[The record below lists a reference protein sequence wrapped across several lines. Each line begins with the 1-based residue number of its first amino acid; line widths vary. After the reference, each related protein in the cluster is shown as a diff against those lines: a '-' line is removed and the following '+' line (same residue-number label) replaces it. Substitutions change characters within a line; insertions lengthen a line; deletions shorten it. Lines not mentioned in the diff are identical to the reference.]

1 MKKFKELRVREVP
14 ASVLAAART
23 ETFAALEA
31 DLGRVEALGMLS
43 FSVFA
48 EYFEMVLLA
57 LRREHPAQA
66 AVPDE
71 KAFLMQE
78 ARHSAACHVVNE
90 TALGSGAY
98 RRDPRLGRIPTLVET
113 SLLKMDSPAEEL
125 WFVGATIE
133 AAFGVQSVLVMENAA
148 DPRWMKHPGTYYVFL
163 YHMAEEAE
171 HSQVSWA
178 MYEQTF
184 GAINTREP
192 RFLTVLEAYGRA
204 AARLMVRLGEQLGCP
219 ITFPDALDT
228 WMRVTNLG
236 RTHALNRD
244 FERFTEARQDCVRQW
259 DDTWEPLYRRACER
273 AST

>member
-1 MKKFKELRVREVP
+1 MKKFKELRIREVP
-14 ASVLAAART
+14 SSVLGAARK

-31 DLGRVEALGMLS
+31 DLGRVESLGMFS

-57 LRREHPAQA
+57 LRRQHPSEAP
-66 AVPDE
+66 VTDE
-71 KAFLMQE
+71 KAFLTQE

-98 RRDPRLGRIPTLVET
+98 RHDPCLGRIPNLVDT
-113 SLLKMDSPAEEL
+113 SLLRMDAAAEEL
-125 WFVGATIE
+125 AFVAAAIE
-133 AAFGVQSVLVMENAA
+133 ASFGVQSVLVMENAG
-148 DPRWMKHPGTYYVFL
+148 DPRWMKHPGTYYIFL

-178 MYEQTF
+178 MYEQNF
-184 GAINTREP
+184 GAIDTGGP
-192 RFLTVLEAYGRA
+192 RFLAVLDAYGRS

-219 ITFPDALDT
+219 ITLADALDT
-228 WMRVTNLG
+228 WMHVTNVG

-244 FERFTEARQDCVRQW
+244 FDRFTTARQDCVRQW
-259 DDTWEPLYRRACER
+259 DDTWEPMYRRACE
-273 AST
+273 S

>member
-1 MKKFKELRVREVP
+1 LKKFKELRIREVP
-14 ASVLAAART
+14 ASVLGAARK

-57 LRREHPAQA
+57 LRREHPSHA
-66 AVPDE
+66 AVTDE
-71 KAFLMQE
+71 KAFLTQE

-90 TALGSGAY
+90 CALGSSIY
-98 RRDPRLGRIPTLVET
+98 RHDPRLGRIPNLVES
-113 SLLKMDSPAEEL
+113 SLLRMDSPAEEL

-133 AAFGVQSVLVMENAA
+133 AAFGVQSVLVMENAG

-184 GAINTREP
+184 GAIDTRQS
-192 RFLTVLEAYGRA
+192 RFLTVLEAYGRG
-204 AARLMVRLGEQLGCP
+204 AARLMVRLGEHLGCP
-219 ITFPDALDT
+219 ITLPDALDT
-228 WMRVTNLG
+228 WMRVTNTG
-236 RTHALNRD
+236 RTHALNSD
-244 FERFTEARQDCVRQW
+244 FERFTDARRECVRKW
-259 DDTWEPLYRRACER
+259 DEIWEPQYRRACER
-273 AST
+273 V